1 MLVVALEWTI
11 RVRLEASVGD
21 IPRLFPVFDANEP
34 RSFGKFEQSAF
45 NSNPNDR
52 AGAPFMGLSRAVGR
66 PYDPTESGPGRISA
80 TDHSPFYPNT
90 PVGKPQGGEQN
101 RLARPYPVPVLVFA

>member
-1 MLVVALEWTI
+1 LFVALERTI

-34 RSFGKFEQSAF
+34 HSFGKFEQSAF

-52 AGAPFMGLSRAVGR
+52 PARRSWAYHMRSGVTH
-66 PYDPTESGPGRISA
+66 YPTEPERRWISA

-90 PVGKPQGGEQN
+90 PVGKPRSGAQN
-101 RLARPYPVPVLVFA
+101 RPARPYPVPVLVFA